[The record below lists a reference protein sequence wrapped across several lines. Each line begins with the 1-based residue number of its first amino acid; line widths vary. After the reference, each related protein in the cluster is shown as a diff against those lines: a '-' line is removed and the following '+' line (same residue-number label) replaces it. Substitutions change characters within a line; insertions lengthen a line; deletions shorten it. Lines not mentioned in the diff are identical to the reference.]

1 MSFTRSFNV
10 ISYATQTIRQSPPIG
25 VLSKNM
31 QYKTAKELAT
41 EWRVT
46 PESVRRWARIGAIEC
61 VRVGKLLRFPIDATP
76 DFNIINK
83 KGPKTK

>member
-1 MSFTRSFNV
+1 ME
-10 ISYATQTIRQSPPIG
+10 
-25 VLSKNM
+25 
-31 QYKTAKELAT
+31 YKTAKELAA

-83 KGPKTK
+83 KGLKTK

>member
-1 MSFTRSFNV
+1 MSFTRLFNV
-10 ISYATQTIRQSPPIG
+10 ISYATRTIRQSTPI
-25 VLSKNM
+25 VVYIKNM
-31 QYKTAKELAT
+31 EYKTAKELAA

-83 KGPKTK
+83 KGLKTK